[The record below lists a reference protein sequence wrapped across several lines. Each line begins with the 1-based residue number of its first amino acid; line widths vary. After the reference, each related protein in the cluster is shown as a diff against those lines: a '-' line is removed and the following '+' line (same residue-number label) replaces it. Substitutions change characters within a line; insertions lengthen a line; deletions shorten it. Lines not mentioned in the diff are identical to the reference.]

1 MSRSAPR
8 GWHLGLGA
16 SVACLL
22 GLVGASLRAH
32 AAPDDPPPCGGRLDP
47 AGEEEVLQPDGR
59 LVPFGEGREE
69 GVLSL
74 VQPEFRPAE
83 DLVEGLKSVGFP
95 DLAVDLVTPRVQMDP
110 LPGQRQPRQVPS
122 RLLLRGTRPVVERA
136 RDWLD
141 RLDRPAPSVRL
152 CLAICEIA
160 RSGEWQ
166 KGGFISFDKD
176 RGTTSQTT
184 FFRGYSI
191 DFRPEDLLRQE
202 VIGLRPFEGTS
213 AAFGE
218 PDWLHGLLEMEI
230 DALLA
235 DGRGRWLA
243 RPNLI
248 LTEGQPAELEIK
260 NLLPHLNLVRQN
272 ASGPQVSMGKLDSGL
287 SLTATA
293 LNVAPDRATI
303 DLKLV
308 LAVPVP
314 IERADSPPASY
325 ELRTRAV
332 RTQLTLE
339 DRRPL
344 VFGGLVLKGRDRGR
358 RSIPGVPVT
367 LDPILLWPLRDRR
380 GIRRAGLRG
389 LGSRSV
395 VRGDDRDPPGALP
408 REDPE
413 PPRTSAPRPASA
425 ATARREG
432 VRGRGR
438 KRNVPRTVG
447 PGGRRGSRLA

>member
-1 MSRSAPR
+1 MSPSGPR
-8 GWHLGLGA
+8 GWRPGLGA
-16 SVACLL
+16 FVACLF
-22 GLVGASLRAH
+22 GLVGGPSRVQ
-32 AAPDDPPPCGGRLDP
+32 AAPEDPPPCSGRLDP
-47 AGEEEVLQPDGR
+47 AGADVVLEPDGR
-59 LVPFGEGREE
+59 LVPFGDGREE

-74 VQPEFRPAE
+74 VQPEFRAAE
-83 DLVEGLKSVGFP
+83 DLVEGLKSVGFEG
-95 DLAVDLVTPRVQMDP
+95 LAVDLVTPRVQMDP
-110 LPGQRQPRQVPS
+110 LPGQREPRQVPG
-122 RLLLRGTRPVVERA
+122 RLLMRGTRPVVERA

-141 RLDRPAPSVRL
+141 RLDRPQPGVRL

-166 KGGFISFDKD
+166 KGGFISFDKN

-184 FFRGYSI
+184 FFRGYTV

-202 VIGLRPFEGTS
+202 VIGLSPFQGTS

-260 NLLPHLNLVRQN
+260 NLLPQLNLARQDAN
-272 ASGPQVSMGKLDSGL
+272 GPQVAMGTLDSGL
-287 SLTATA
+287 LLRATA

-303 DLKLV
+303 DLELV
-308 LAVPVP
+308 LALPVPV
-314 IERADSPPASY
+314 ERADSPPASY

-344 VFGGLVLKGRDRGR
+344 VFGGLVLKGRERGR
-358 RSIPGVPVT
+358 TSIPGVPVT
-367 LDPILLWPLRDRR
+367 LDPILGGLAFDGLDREVWFVATIAIRPAHFHVKMPSHHARRREDRR
-380 GIRRAGLRG
+380 LERLHQERPCEAGTG
-389 LGSRSV
+389 NEAS
-395 VRGDDRDPPGALP
+395 PGP
-408 REDPE
+408 
-413 PPRTSAPRPASA
+413 
-425 ATARREG
+425 
-432 VRGRGR
+432 
-438 KRNVPRTVG
+438 
-447 PGGRRGSRLA
+447 

>member
-367 LDPILLWPLRDRR
+367 LDPILGGLAFEGLDREVWFVATIAIRPAHFHVKTPSHHARRRHDRR
-380 GIRRAGLRG
+380 LQRLHDEKACEAGAG
-389 LGSRSV
+389 NETS
-395 VRGDDRDPPGALP
+395 PGP
-408 REDPE
+408 
-413 PPRTSAPRPASA
+413 
-425 ATARREG
+425 
-432 VRGRGR
+432 
-438 KRNVPRTVG
+438 
-447 PGGRRGSRLA
+447 